1 MLIVI
6 IHYFYISVKQDK
18 KCSIFSALN
27 KETDASISKFAIL
40 GKSITNIKR
49 DFVSG
54 QGLFNSIFSN
64 TVTNQDIK
72 KLTEFNKQIQLGIPY
87 NEAFNQTMQ
96 GASVAGKRAAAD
108 IHSGAMSFDEL
119 TNKAK
124 TSRLAIFGAKAAA
137 TAFNIAVTLG
147 ISKVIE
153 WSIKGID
160 YLVNYQEK
168 TYEAAKE
175 SADEAKTV
183 ADNAKEEYKTITD
196 LIEKYQEL
204 AQSEDR
210 DTPQVRQQILDIQT
224 QIKDMVGAQAD
235 NLDLV
240 NGKLDEEINKL
251 NQISSKNL
259 VDVISDYKDAYK
271 KAQKEG
277 EKYTHQDANWIY
289 DSDFGMSDSNTIT
302 IDFWGDDKSRN
313 KGIELI
319 NEAWAKSGYGKAYID
334 YQSMDL
340 IGLIE
345 DSFSVLEFA
354 SEDINTKKKALDE
367 AIKTLE
373 NNDLADSELYS
384 QLLDVRKEI
393 SDITKKQDKIATSYL
408 EAITEQNAA
417 VGMTTVDSLSAYREY
432 REKLKNAIKNDTTI
446 SDMLSDGLLS
456 EDYIDSYVDSYLS
469 TLSYLSTYYNQWQA
483 NQNSMSETE
492 ARRVAEESKAKIQ
505 QEFDSAPKLSFS
517 ELISFEDEDGHTFKD
532 TVNEYVDKITDLKDT
547 LSKIQS
553 GDFDYQTDLFK
564 LQDEYPELIGNT
576 EDLDEAI
583 LGLIDT
589 ARTDVISKFSTQFGN
604 LETEEDKQKLQEFMD
619 QVLKLSE
626 VVGNTEFSI
635 DIEAETQGMENFY
648 TAVKESV
655 SATGLS
661 AQSIANLKERYKDLN
676 REQIDKLFERTE
688 HGIHLNADA
697 LRELESEYEKKVIK
711 DYTKEITDLRNQYND
726 LTNQI
731 DLCSDA
737 TKKSELYKQRK
748 DIEDQIDVVSD
759 LAAQYEG
766 LTSAFNKWTEAL
778 NTDNQDSMFESL
790 SSGLEDMKELYN
802 SGKVGVDEFRE
813 FVQLMTNTDLS
824 TSSID
829 DIVSM
834 YEKGIGTME
843 RFFTGNADGLNNFI
857 DTVIEVNNRLG
868 ETWVT
873 YDELGNIKF
882 DFGVGGDSELAEAIS
897 NMTDLQMSTEQ
908 VQILLR
914 GLEAYG
920 WDINLDS
927 VLSDVELV
935 KTNFEKLADKVE
947 EVTGNSYSID
957 FDTEDVDILDKEIGD
972 ITNLIKDMYNSNGE
986 LNVKFNEEDLSTAS
1000 DALSDLILQKESL
1013 SGSLIFTIDTTA
1025 VDDDLHRV
1033 LGKIQ
1038 EFKTANSLLEA
1049 LVKVGADTTD
1059 AQARVE
1065 ELRNEII
1072 SPDTPI
1078 EIAAAL
1084 KLNGRSAEGLA
1095 ESIDNITPE
1104 MLVEAGL
1111 DRSEIDQFINEDKDS
1126 DGTVHYSVDDTAVRD
1141 YIRVNKDTQARVYY
1155 TPVTNAVTNY
1165 INSLQ
1170 DIHRNIVYSV
1180 TAKGKSN
1187 VSGTA
1192 FRSGTWG
1199 SKRGGTALVG
1209 EEGTELLVRDG
1220 HFQTIG
1226 EDGAELI
1233 KYRKNDIIFNADQT
1247 AQLLNDGR
1255 ITKGKKRG
1263 NSFLS
1268 GTAFSGGYG
1277 GYIKGHGS
1285 VTNSND
1291 DSDSS
1296 SSSSDSVAEES
1307 KGIIDWIE
1315 ILFKRVERWIGI
1327 LKNRMEDVYNSWED
1341 RDWSVKQSIKETT
1354 KEIKLQQ
1361 QAADRYRQEAESV
1374 ELSEHL
1380 KQLTRDG
1387 TINISEYDSDTV
1399 SQIQEYQKWYDLYLD
1414 CTDAVDDLNRSLK
1427 DLYKQ
1432 KFDNIITKW
1441 NNKVQE
1447 LSDSQEHLNSIIKQ
1461 RSDAYAN
1468 NDYVEHDRSIVASY
1482 KNIETYQEII
1492 NTEDEMYSQR
1502 LQEMREL
1509 KREFN
1514 SLVSKGIIQEGTEG
1528 YSNLLSQIA
1537 DVQSEIDNLNETRIS
1552 DLNNLANEYKNIFDT
1567 FIDKWDNRIAVLE
1580 STMQSFNNAL
1590 SLAKTQGYMTTVDS
1604 YVGLI
1609 MAATGQRGMKAAEQK
1624 NLKTTLENALKSGSI
1639 KKYSQEYYNMTKQI
1653 SELDLEIQKL
1663 DEDISTF
1670 YNNIRDT
1677 RWSYFDYLEEKIS
1690 NITEETAFLLDLLD
1704 NYNLYDDRGQFNKNG
1719 YTALGMYATNYNV
1732 LMSQARD
1739 YSQEIQA
1746 TLDEMARSPARTD
1759 LIAHYEELIN
1769 KQRESIKAAEQ
1780 QKQSIKKLVSDG
1792 MKIELDNLKELINT
1806 YNEAL
1811 SSEKD
1816 LYDYQKNI
1824 SKQTSE
1830 ISSLRKQL
1838 MAYQNDT
1845 SEETRL
1851 KLQKIQVDLNNAQEK
1866 LQETEYEHFISEQK
1880 KLLDDMYNEYSD
1892 ILNARLDNIDLLIE
1906 DMITEANN
1914 NANVITDN
1922 LKAIS
1927 DKVGYDLSNELQ
1939 NIWVNNSQLNA
1950 VQSYTQSLDQQLT
1963 TTNNVLQGILQS
1975 VNELI
1980 TNASQGTG
1988 SKISDWSN
1996 YHIIQG
2002 YTRYTGFAS
2011 GTKRVSTN
2019 QLAWTQE
2026 KGTEYII
2033 RPSDGAILTPL
2044 KTGDSVLSQRATA
2057 NLFNFANDPTQF
2069 IQDSLRNTLIGENI
2083 NNRSVNARQSINLEN
2098 VNFNLPNVTN
2108 YNEFIAAMQ
2117 HDKKFEKLIRSISI
2131 DRLFGGSSIKKYN
2144 L

>member
-1 MLIVI
+1 MIFKSFNTDLSRTITQTTSLTNQIGILNTSFADMARAYNSSKNAGLSGLAGLKNSLANTSTEVI
-6 IHYFYISVKQDK
+6 TQ
-18 KCSIFSALN
+18 
-27 KETDASISKFAIL
+27 TDYELL
-40 GKSITNIKR
+40 GK
-49 DFVSG
+49 F
-54 QGLFNSIFSN
+54 
-64 TVTNQDIK
+64 
-72 KLTEFNKQIQLGIPY
+72 
-87 NEAFNQTMQ
+87 NEALQEGTEKSIALRDHMGYASK
-96 GASVAGKRAAAD
+96 GARELAMSADNAGVNLENLKVSTNNSVMAMVGARAAAM
-108 IHSGAMSFDEL
+108 ALNMAL
-119 TNKAK
+119 TMGLSIAIQGVVSAYDDWANAEEKAYEEAQK
-124 TSRLAIFGAKAAA
+124 NA
-137 TAFNIAVTLG
+137 
-147 ISKVIE
+147 
-153 WSIKGID
+153 
-160 YLVNYQEK
+160 QE
-168 TYEAAKE
+168 AKE
-175 SADEAKTV
+175 KADETK
-183 ADNAKEEYKTITD
+183 KESETLEK
-196 LIEKYQEL
+196 LIEQYKKL
-204 AQSEDR
+204 AESENR
-210 DTPQVRQQILDIQT
+210 NTPEVRAEILNIQT
-224 QIKDMVGAQAD
+224 QIKDMVGKEAE

-240 NGKLDEEINKL
+240 NGKLEEEIAHLETIDEAMNARL
-251 NQISSKNL
+251 SNS
-259 VDVISDYKDAYK
+259 YKDSFTAATDELKRLLEKEYTFEPKVDFNVQDNPNQYKTKYAEVITETGYGDHQQYKLRFNTDDINKQVTGLNSLLEKLENASLNDTKLYTELSKIRDKISTAQTKQYSAAEQYLQSLTKQIAYDNK
-271 KAQKEG
+271 SSVTSLDTYKEYR
-277 EKYTHQDANWIY
+277 E
-289 DSDFGMSDSNTIT
+289 
-302 IDFWGDDKSRN
+302 
-313 KGIELI
+313 ELI
-319 NEAWAKSGYGKAYID
+319 NTVKNDDTI
-334 YQSMDL
+334 
-340 IGLIE
+340 
-345 DSFSVLEFA
+345 
-354 SEDINTKKKALDE
+354 KKALKDGVFD
-367 AIKTLE
+367 K
-373 NNDLADSELYS
+373 SS
-384 QLLDVRKEI
+384 
-393 SDITKKQDKIATSYL
+393 ITNL
-408 EAITEQNAA
+408 
-417 VGMTTVDSLSAYREY
+417 
-432 REKLKNAIKNDTTI
+432 
-446 SDMLSDGLLS
+446 
-456 EDYIDSYVDSYLS
+456 VDSYLS
-469 TLSYLSTYYNQWQA
+469 TIGSLSEYYNQWQVH
-483 NQNSMSETE
+483 QNSMNEIE
-492 ARRVAEESKAKIQ
+492 ARRTAEEAKAKIQ
-505 QEFDSAPKLSFS
+505 QEFDSTPKLSFS

-576 EDLDEAI
+576 EDLDKAI

-589 ARTDVISKFSTQFGN
+589 AKTDVISKFSTQFGR
-604 LETEEDKQKLQEFMD
+604 LETEEDKQKLQEFME
-619 QVLKLSE
+619 QVLKLSD

-731 DLCSDA
+731 DRCSDA
-737 TKKSELYKQRK
+737 AKRSELYKQRK
-748 DIEDQIDVVSD
+748 DIEDQINVVSD

-857 DTVIEVNNRLG
+857 NTVIEVNNRLG

-920 WDINLDS
+920 WDINLNS

-935 KTNFEKLADKVE
+935 KTNFEKLADKVK

-972 ITNLIKDMYNSNGE
+972 ITNLIKDMYNSDGE

-1013 SGSLIFTIDTTA
+1013 SGSLIFTIDSTA

-1038 EFKTANSLLEA
+1038 EFMTANSLLEA

-1065 ELRNEII
+1065 ELRNELI
-1072 SPDTPI
+1072 SPDTSI

-1084 KLNGRSAEGLA
+1084 KLNGRSAEGLV

-1126 DGTVHYSVDDTAVRD
+1126 DGTVYYSVDDSAVRD
-1141 YIRVNKDTQARVYY
+1141 FIRVNKDTQARVYY
-1155 TPVTNAVTNY
+1155 TPVTDAVTNY

-1170 DIHRNIVYSV
+1170 DIHRNVVYSV

-1220 HFQTIG
+1220 RFQTIG
-1226 EDGAELI
+1226 EDGAEFI
-1233 KYRKNDIIFNADQT
+1233 KYKKNDIIFNADQT

-1263 NSFLS
+1263 RSFLS
-1268 GTAFSGGYG
+1268 GTAFSSGYG
-1277 GYIKGHGS
+1277 GYIRGHGS

-1291 DSDSS
+1291 DSNSYSS
-1296 SSSSDSVAEES
+1296 GSSDSVAEES

-1361 QAADRYRQEAESV
+1361 RAADRYRQEAESV
-1374 ELSEHL
+1374 DLSEHL

-1387 TINISEYDSDTV
+1387 TINIREYDSDTV
-1399 SQIQEYQKWYDLYLD
+1399 SKIQEYQKWYDLYLD

-1441 NNKVQE
+1441 NNKIQQ
-1447 LSDSQEHLNSIIKQ
+1447 LSDSQEHLNSIVKQ
-1461 RSDAYAN
+1461 RTDAAS
-1468 NDYVEHDRSIVASY
+1468 DYVGFSNSRVASY
-1482 KNIETYQEII
+1482 QNIGTYKQII
-1492 NTEDEMYSQR
+1492 DTEEEMYSQR
-1502 LQEMREL
+1502 LQEMKEL

-1514 SLVSKGIIQEGTEG
+1514 SLVSNGIIQEGTEG

-1537 DVQSEIDNLNETRIS
+1537 DVQKELDSLNETRIS
-1552 DLNNLANEYKNIFDT
+1552 DLNNLAEEYRNIFDT
-1567 FIDKWDNRIAVLE
+1567 FIDEWESRIAAQE
-1580 STMQSFNNAL
+1580 QIIQSLNNNI
-1590 SLAKTQGYMTTVDS
+1590 SLAKTKGYITSLDN
-1604 YVGLI
+1604 YVEL
-1609 MAATGQRGMKAAEQK
+1609 MQNTAAIIGNKKAEQI
-1624 NLKTTLENALKSGSI
+1624 NLNYSLENAIKSGSI
-1639 KKYSQEYYNMTKQI
+1639 KKYSKQYYDMLKKIKEIDN
-1653 SELDLEIQKL
+1653 EIQEL
-1663 DEDISTF
+1663 SENILENW
-1670 YNNIRDT
+1670 NNIRDIK
-1677 RWSYFDYLEEKIS
+1677 WSYFDYFEEKIS
-1690 NITEETAFLLDLLD
+1690 NITEETAFLLNLLD
-1704 NYNLYDDRGQFNKNG
+1704 NYSLYDDRGQFNENG

-1746 TLDEMARSPARTD
+1746 TLEEMANSPARTD
-1759 LIAHYEELIN
+1759 LIAHYEELID

-1806 YNEAL
+1806 YNDAL

-1824 SKQTSE
+1824 TKQTSE
-1830 ISSLRKQL
+1830 ISNLRKQL
-1838 MAYQNDT
+1838 MAYQNDA
-1845 SEETRL
+1845 SEETQL

-1906 DMITEANN
+1906 DMITEANDN
-1914 NANVITDN
+1914 TNVIADN
-1922 LKAIS
+1922 LRAIS

-1939 NIWVNNSQLNA
+1939 NIWNNNSQLNA

-1963 TTNNVLQGILQS
+1963 TTNNVLLGILNSVEELIKNSAQGI
-1975 VNELI
+1975 
-1980 TNASQGTG
+1980 G
-1988 SKISDWSN
+1988 SSANNWSN
-1996 YHIIQG
+1996 SHIING
-2002 YTRYTGFAS
+2002 YSDKYSFVTNGYGFAS
-2011 GTKRVSTN
+2011 GTKRVNTN
-2019 QLAWTQE
+2019 QIAWTQE
-2026 KGTEYII
+2026 RGTEYII

-2044 KTGDSVLSQRATA
+2044 RAGDSVLNQRASA
-2057 NLFNFANDPTQF
+2057 NIFDFANDPTQF
-2069 IQDSLRNTLIGENI
+2069 IKDSLTASSNGGNI
-2083 NNRSVNARQSINLEN
+2083 NNRSLNTMQSINLEN

-2117 HDKKFEKLIRSISI
+2117 QDKKFEKFIRSIST
-2131 DRLFGGSSIKKYN
+2131 DRIFGGSSIKKYN